1 MSDAG
6 WAPLVYARTPARD
19 DWWRAVPGL
28 RSGGPPPEW
37 RSAVV
42 HAAVQGGR
50 DLRHGPRFLLA
61 CAGGTR
67 LVGVACRAVEL
78 SASMHTDGARE
89 LYGFVGW
96 FGRARPP
103 ELADLRAHYR
113 QWAGA
118 EYERRLRPVWDL
130 GPTQATP
137 AEPTGPA
144 PGPWGELAAADA
156 DPLEVGRSG
165 AVEVWPED
173 DAEQLWR
180 AAAASTEPVVVV
192 TGLRVARPGRL
203 VGLTHVASIHVEE
216 RQVVVTDRGAEH
228 GVDEGNDEGN
238 NDAARTASGPPERRR
253 PVLSQVG
260 TWLRRATGR

>member
-1 MSDAG
+1 
-6 WAPLVYARTPARD
+6 
-19 DWWRAVPGL
+19 
-28 RSGGPPPEW
+28 
-37 RSAVV
+37 
-42 HAAVQGGR
+42 
-50 DLRHGPRFLLA
+50 
-61 CAGGTR
+61 
-67 LVGVACRAVEL
+67 
-78 SASMHTDGARE
+78 MHTDGARE

-130 GPTQATP
+130 RPTQAAQ

-156 DPLEVGRSG
+156 DPLEVGRAG

-180 AAAASTEPVVVV
+180 AAAASSAPVVVV

-203 VGLTHVASIHVEE
+203 GGLTHVASIHVDE
-216 RQVVVTDRGAEH
+216 RQVVVTGQGADRGADD
-228 GVDEGNDEGN
+228 GIDDGAR
-238 NDAARTASGPPERRR
+238 AAHEPPERRR
-253 PVLSQVG
+253 PVFSQVG
-260 TWLRRATGR
+260 TWWRWATGR

>member
-1 MSDAG
+1 MAELPPDAC

-19 DWWRAVPGL
+19 DWWRAVPGPA
-28 RSGGPPPEW
+28 SAEPQPGW
-37 RSAVV
+37 RSAAV

-61 CAGGTR
+61 CADGMR
-67 LVGVACRAVEL
+67 LVGVACRAAEL

-96 FGRARPP
+96 YGCARPP

-113 QWAGA
+113 RWAGA

-130 GPTQATP
+130 GPTQP
-137 AEPTGPA
+137 AQAEATGPG
-144 PGPWGELAAADA
+144 PGPWGELATADA
-156 DPLEVGRSG
+156 DPLAAGRAG

-203 VGLTHVASIHVEE
+203 AGLTHAASIHAEQ
-216 RQVVVTDRGAEH
+216 RQVLVTEPA
-228 GVDEGNDEGN
+228 VDD
-238 NDAARTASGPPERRR
+238 DPAPQRS
-253 PVLSQVG
+253 VLSQVG
-260 TWLRRATGR
+260 TWWRRATGR